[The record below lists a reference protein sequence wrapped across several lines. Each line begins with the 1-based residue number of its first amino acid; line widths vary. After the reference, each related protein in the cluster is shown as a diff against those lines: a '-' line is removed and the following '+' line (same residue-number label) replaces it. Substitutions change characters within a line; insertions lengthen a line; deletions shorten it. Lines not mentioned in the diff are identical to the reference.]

1 MSDLYFEAVIMNY
14 PRLRAIITS
23 KAQAKLLAQRDWYND
38 QQEGLGDRF
47 YDEILDAVAYLEE
60 NYNVPAFDKSSKD
73 VKRYVN
79 RGDFPWLIYY
89 KVYGDHLA
97 VASFSHP
104 KEKPTR
110 KRA

>member
-1 MSDLYFEAVIMNY
+1 MNY

-79 RGDFPWLIYY
+79 RGDCPWLIYY